1 MAQSDGRRDLAKSIP
16 IAEVALRL
24 GLEGMRAAGREQV
37 GPCPVC
43 GGRDRFSI
51 NPDLGLFNCRSAN
64 GGCGVGGD
72 GLGLVQHVQ
81 ACDFKAALDFLV
93 GGADIAVDPA
103 EVERRRAA
111 SLAAEARRNEIA
123 ETRRGQAIRDARE
136 IWHAASHGSAY
147 LQLAEQY
154 FAGRGIQFPLGLP
167 PTIRVIADHPCI
179 KFIAGEAVELHRG
192 PALIS
197 AIQAP
202 DNMVRAVHQTW
213 FDPERPGSK
222 ASIIAPDGEV
232 MPSKMVRGSKKG
244 NVIRLSPRRGATLV
258 MGEGIETTASAV
270 TVRALP
276 NATYWSGVDLGNMA
290 GRQLRVQGSRWSG
303 VPDLGDERAFVP
315 PDWVE
320 RLVLIQDGDS
330 HPAATRAALL
340 SCIRRAMHF
349 RPNLIGQIV
358 SAGDG
363 RDLNDV
369 LQNSEADHGGE

>member
-51 NPDLGLFNCRSAN
+51 NPDLGLFHCRAAN

-136 IWHAASHGSAY
+136 IWHGASQAPAD
-147 LQLAEQY
+147 LQLAEYY

-167 PTIRVIADHPCI
+167 PTIRVIADHPCT
-179 KFIAGEAVELHRG
+179 KFIGGKAVELHRG
-192 PALIS
+192 PAMIA

-202 DNMVRAVHQTW
+202 DNRVRAVHQTW
-213 FDPERPGSK
+213 LDASRPGTK
-222 ASIIAPDGEV
+222 AVIIAPDGEV
-232 MPSKMVRGSKKG
+232 MPSKTVRGSKKG
-244 NVIRLSPRRGATLV
+244 NVIRLSPRSGATLV

-270 TVRALP
+270 AVRALP
-276 NATYWSGVDLGNMA
+276 DATYWAGVDLGNMA
-290 GRQLRVQGSRWSG
+290 GRQLRVAGSRWSG
-303 VPDLGDERAFVP
+303 LPDLADVRAFVP
-315 PDWVE
+315 PVWVE
-320 RLVLIQDGDS
+320 RLVLLLDGDS
-330 HPAATRAALL
+330 HATATRAACL
-340 SCIRRAMHF
+340 SCIRRAQYF

-358 SAGDG
+358 EAGSG
-363 RDLNDV
+363 IDLNDL
-369 LQNSEADHGGE
+369 LQKSEADHVGE